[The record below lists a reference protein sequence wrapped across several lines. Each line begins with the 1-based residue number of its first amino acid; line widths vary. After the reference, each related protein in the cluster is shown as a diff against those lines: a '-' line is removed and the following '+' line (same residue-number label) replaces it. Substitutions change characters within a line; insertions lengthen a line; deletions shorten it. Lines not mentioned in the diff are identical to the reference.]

1 MPTEESSTLRRGFTL
16 IELLVVIAI
25 IAILAAMLL
34 PALGKAKAKAQS
46 ISCLSNMRQW
56 GFATVMYGGDN
67 VDRLPLFGD
76 SFPSTPTTQFWYQK
90 LAPYIVKAA
99 AAQPGNTEA
108 YTTEV
113 RKCPAGRLGPPPFA
127 GPAVRTFNSWNC
139 WVGVYYG
146 LFGNPL
152 TGPFYYG
159 NEMKPIASTRI
170 AKPSDAMMYMDTVT
184 HYVYSP
190 LAWTFDKDVNGDGM
204 MDSSAGVYAG
214 EFSFNNG
221 RPTVHSGGAN
231 VVLLDGHAERVGFK
245 KLWECRN
252 GKVVHSFWYLED

>member
-1 MPTEESSTLRRGFTL
+1 MEATTRTSFRC
-16 IELLVVIAI
+16 
-25 IAILAAMLL
+25 LATF
-34 PALGKAKAKAQS
+34 S
-46 ISCLSNMRQW
+46 H
-56 GFATVMYGGDN
+56 
-67 VDRLPLFGD
+67 
-76 SFPSTPTTQFWYQK
+76 TPQPTQFWYQK

-127 GPAVRTFNSWNC
+127 GSAVSTFNSWNC

-184 HYVYSP
+184 P
-190 LAWTFDKDVNGDGM
+190 LRLL
-204 MDSSAGVYAG
+204 SAG
-214 EFSFNNG
+214 
-221 RPTVHSGGAN
+221 
-231 VVLLDGHAERVGFK
+231 LDLRQGCQR
-245 KLWECRN
+245 
-252 GKVVHSFWYLED
+252 